1 MRPAQPPVHPA
12 LLTLRVLIAS
22 GKVKLF
28 ALFWLAAAAITAGAL
43 VYDSVA
49 IGDIRLSYWD
59 NVFEWLNIYAFI
71 VGVRLTY
78 VHLGVLLN
86 HGITRKHAALGTLL
100 FCVVFALA
108 SAVLLGAGYAIEHAV
123 YAAQPGWNE
132 QLKHHHLFA
141 RANELPDIV
150 AEHFLLT
157 LFAMLLGHFIATVF
171 YRFGKAAGI
180 LSIALALNLAVGIEV
195 RFYDN
200 FVSLLQEGSLLE
212 SLLTPWQFLLYYGLA
227 VAGLYALVHFML
239 RTSEI
244 KPHAR

>member
-1 MRPAQPPVHPA
+1 MIPAKPPVHPA
-12 LLTLRVLIAS
+12 LLTLRILVAT

-28 ALFWLAAAAITAGAL
+28 ALFWLVAAAITTAAL

-49 IGDIRLSYWD
+49 LGPIRVSYWD
-59 NVFEWLNIYAFI
+59 NVFEALNIFAFI

-100 FCVVFALA
+100 YCGAFALV
-108 SAVLLGAGYAIEHAV
+108 SALLIGAGFAIEHAV
-123 YAAQPGWNE
+123 YADQPGWNE
-132 QLKHHHLFA
+132 QLKSHHLFTSA
-141 RANELPDIV
+141 DALPSIL
-150 AEHFLLT
+150 AEYFLLT
-157 LFAMLLGHFIATVF
+157 LYTLLLGHFIATTF

-180 LSIALALNLAVGIEV
+180 VAIIAAINLAVGIEV

-200 FVSLLQEGSLLE
+200 FINLLQEGSLLE
-212 SLLTPWQFLLYYGLA
+212 SLLTPSQFLLYYGLA
-227 VAGLYALVHFML
+227 VICLYALIHAML

-244 KPHAR
+244 KPHTR